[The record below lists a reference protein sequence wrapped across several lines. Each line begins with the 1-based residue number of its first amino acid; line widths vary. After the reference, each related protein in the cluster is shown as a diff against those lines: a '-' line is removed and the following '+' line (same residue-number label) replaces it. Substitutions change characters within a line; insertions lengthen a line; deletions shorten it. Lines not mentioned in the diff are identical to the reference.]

1 MCIAFTRAKNRTIL
15 IQSLESLIM
24 AQISVSQKHLSEAL
38 RLLHE
43 FRYSDLNMPYQSA
56 GAQSNKDIREPNTH
70 ADMRVLDMIAV
81 CLTTGKPG
89 DVVAAAF
96 DKHEGITL
104 VLAKNGD
111 VLPADYTAT
120 TTFLSA
126 LTRAR
131 GWIDL
136 LPFLVRHSKENLDKR
151 IRNLH
156 QSITDLNNDLRS
168 AAAQHPFQTMEEEFP
183 RSERYRRA
191 MYPDQRVTADRV
203 LDDLIRTCRDASTF
217 EMREDQTSFLQYVQL
232 FGAADALQNSR
243 FLLLLTSD
251 PNLTN
256 SERRERAERLKRRL
270 AKICQYARIEQ
281 LIKMVKR
288 LPNIP
293 FRWVEGNLIGTGE
306 GTFEICADPMDAVSR
321 GLRGELSSKDMDAVN
336 ERFPQLA
343 RNWEQWRFINPRIH
357 AELRIIL
364 HLSPS
369 LISRSPTDLL
379 PPPAAQLPIGCS
391 KRSCLCCVLWMDA
404 FNYDTGMLWMTSG
417 SHGKPYDNWAL
428 PGAASEM
435 EGVRAWRRFDRYVI
449 TGVYTRLT
457 DTLTW
462 VRKLTPKR
470 ISDEHASS
478 DSDSDSSEGAGDDR
492 IRKIWAGDVVGL
504 PIPMN

>member
-1 MCIAFTRAKNRTIL
+1 
-15 IQSLESLIM
+15 
-24 AQISVSQKHLSEAL
+24 
-38 RLLHE
+38 
-43 FRYSDLNMPYQSA
+43 MPS
-56 GAQSNKDIREPNTH
+56 G
-70 ADMRVLDMIAV
+70 MRVLDMIAV
-81 CLTTGKPG
+81 CLTTGNPD

-111 VLPADYTAT
+111 VLPADYAAT

-136 LPFLVRHSKENLDKR
+136 LPFLVRHGKENMDKR

-183 RSERYRRA
+183 HSERYRRA
-191 MYPDQRVTADRV
+191 MYPDQRVTVNRV
-203 LDDLIRTCRDASTF
+203 LDDFIRTCRDASAF
-217 EMREDQTSFLQYVQL
+217 QIQEDQMSFLKYVQL
-232 FGAADALQNSR
+232 LGAADALQNSR
-243 FLLLLTSD
+243 FLLQLTSD
-251 PNLTN
+251 RNLAN
-256 SERRERAERLKRRL
+256 SKRRERAVRLKRRL

-293 FRWVEGNLIGTGE
+293 FRWVEGNLVGTGE

-321 GLRGELSSKDMDAVN
+321 GLPGELSLQDVEAIN

-343 RNWEQWRFINPRIH
+343 RNWEQRRFINPRIH

-364 HLSPS
+364 HLSRS
-369 LISRSPTDLL
+369 LLSRS
-379 PPPAAQLPIGCS
+379 QLPIGCS
-391 KRSCLCCVLWMDA
+391 KRSCLCCVLWMNA
-404 FNYDTGMLWMTSG
+404 FNSDTGMLWMTSG
-417 SHGKPYDNWAL
+417 SQGKPYDNWAL

-435 EGVRAWRRFDRYVI
+435 EGVRAWHRFDQYVVKS
-449 TGVYTRLT
+449 VYTRLT
-457 DTLTW
+457 DTLAW
-462 VRKLTPKR
+462 VRKLIPKR
-470 ISDEHASS
+470 ISDKHASCG
-478 DSDSDSSEGAGDDR
+478 SDSDSSEGAGDDR
-492 IRKIWAGDVVGL
+492 IRKIWAGDDVVGL
-504 PIPMN
+504 PVPMN

>member
-1 MCIAFTRAKNRTIL
+1 IP
-15 IQSLESLIM
+15 
-24 AQISVSQKHLSEAL
+24 EAL

-43 FRYSDLNMPYQSA
+43 FRYSNLKMPYQSA
-56 GAQSNKDIREPNTH
+56 GGPNTH
-70 ADMRVLDMIAV
+70 TDMRVLDTTAV
-81 CLTTGKPG
+81 CLTTGNPD

-96 DKHEGITL
+96 DKHKGITL
-104 VLAKNGD
+104 VLAENGD
-111 VLPADYTAT
+111 VLPADYAAT

-136 LPFLVRHSKENLDKR
+136 LPFLVRHGKENLNKR

-156 QSITDLNNDLRS
+156 QSITDLNNDLRL
-168 AAAQHPFQTMEEEFP
+168 AVLQHPFQTIEEEFP
-183 RSERYRRA
+183 RSESYRRA
-191 MYPDQRVTADRV
+191 MYPDQRVTVDCV

-217 EMREDQTSFLQYVQL
+217 KMQEDQTSFLQYVQL

-251 PNLTN
+251 RNPVN

-270 AKICQYARIEQ
+270 AKICQYARIGQ

-293 FRWVEGNLIGTGE
+293 FRWIEGNLIGTGE

-321 GLRGELSSKDMDAVN
+321 ILQEELSLKDMDAIN
-336 ERFPQLA
+336 EHFPQLA
-343 RNWEQWRFINPRIH
+343 RNWEQGRFINPRIH

-369 LISRSPTDLL
+369 LLSRSPTDL
-379 PPPAAQLPIGCS
+379 LPIGCS
-391 KRSCLCCVLWMDA
+391 KRSCLCVLWMEA

-435 EGVRAWRRFDRYVI
+435 EGVRAWRLDEYVI
-449 TGVYTRLT
+449 TSVYKLP
-457 DTLTW
+457 DTLAW
-462 VRKLTPKR
+462 LRMLTSKR
-470 ISDEHASS
+470 ISSG
-478 DSDSDSSEGAGDDR
+478 SDSDSSEDAVEDR
-492 IRKIWAGDVVGL
+492 IRKI
-504 PIPMN
+504 